1 MIDVLRLILCSGG
14 EYTRSSLIVAALPA
28 SLKLGY
34 SMKLLVIKKRNTKHW
49 LARMH
54 SGRPLLASVCLTLAL
69 AGCAWPA
76 VVPMP
81 DRDTDLQRAAVK
93 LLLTPASTPLW
104 EPLALPGKRS
114 EPFEPVSVLGQ
125 PALRV
130 RANNSVSI
138 LRQRFTDGIPAVA
151 QLTFSWRV
159 DALPSHS
166 DLRDPQAEDAPVRIV
181 LAFGGN
187 RALLNARTHRL
198 SELSRLLT
206 GEELPYATLAYVWS
220 ASEPLETVVPN
231 PRTDRIR
238 KLVVET
244 GEASLGQWRRYERDV
259 RADFQRVFG
268 ENPGPLLA
276 VALMTDTDNTSS
288 RLQAWYGS
296 LRLD

>member
-1 MIDVLRLILCSGG
+1 
-14 EYTRSSLIVAALPA
+14 
-28 SLKLGY
+28 
-34 SMKLLVIKKRNTKHW
+34 
-49 LARMH
+49 
-54 SGRPLLASVCLTLAL
+54 
-69 AGCAWPA
+69 
-76 VVPMP
+76 
-81 DRDTDLQRAAVK
+81 
-93 LLLTPASTPLW
+93 
-104 EPLALPGKRS
+104 
-114 EPFEPVSVLGQ
+114 EPVSVLGQ

-220 ASEPLETVVPN
+220 ASEPLETVV
-231 PRTDRIR
+231 
-238 KLVVET
+238 
-244 GEASLGQWRRYERDV
+244 
-259 RADFQRVFG
+259 
-268 ENPGPLLA
+268 
-276 VALMTDTDNTSS
+276 
-288 RLQAWYGS
+288 
-296 LRLD
+296 